1 MITNCMFFKAQDPG
15 TPCSSKLKTHGY
27 NHDHKSH
34 WYTMITNCMFFKA
47 QDSGTPCSSKLKTH
61 GYNHDHKTHWYTMI
75 TNCMFFEAQDPDHGT
90 EIHIGPITLTLQEL
104 YISVVSTLIVFPP
117 SIIIVTIFRRV
128 RTSTRLVL
136 TQANGRRIDF
146 KSYANGF
153 NVNFTVLVVDY
164 LSR

>member
-1 MITNCMFFKAQDPG
+1 MRRGTALPHHDHQLHVLQGSRPGYTMFFK
-15 TPCSSKLKTHGY
+15 
-27 NHDHKSH
+27 
-34 WYTMITNCMFFKA
+34 
-47 QDSGTPCSSKLKTH
+47 
-61 GYNHDHKTHWYTMI
+61 
-75 TNCMFFEAQDPDHGT
+75 AQDPDHGT

-117 SIIIVTIFRRV
+117 SIMIVTIFRRV

-153 NVNFTVLVVDY
+153 NVNFTVLFVNY